1 MVTTLTA
8 IHIVTGSLACLGM
21 LVAWLTKK
29 GHVLHR
35 RGGQLFVAAMSA
47 SLATAVV
54 VALWRNNHFLLLIAL
69 FSGYFVYT
77 GARLALVRDGRRS
90 RLDQIITLA
99 MLAVVVCMTALAF
112 TQWQS
117 GDSLY
122 VATAVFI
129 VIAALPAA
137 SDYRAG
143 AWPRGNERIAGHV
156 IRMGGASIATL
167 TAVFVVN
174 IETDPAFLAWI
185 APSVVLS
192 PAIAWQ
198 IRRLRRA

>member
-1 MVTTLTA
+1 
-8 IHIVTGSLACLGM
+8 M

-117 GDSLY
+117 GDSGNSGLY
-122 VATAVFI
+122 LDRRAACRVGLPRRCLATRQ
-129 VIAALPAA
+129 
-137 SDYRAG
+137 RAYCRSCHPHG
-143 AWPRGNERIAGHV
+143 RCQHCNSHRRVRRQHRNRSGIPRLDCPVGCVVTRDRLADS
-156 IRMGGASIATL
+156 SIASHLSQPTPQ
-167 TAVFVVN
+167 VVREPP
-174 IETDPAFLAWI
+174 IKC
-185 APSVVLS
+185 
-192 PAIAWQ
+192 
-198 IRRLRRA
+198 